1 MTDGYLSKDRE
12 HIAGRQRQRRA
23 RMARIDYYPSPDAL
37 ALIESRRT
45 RYGPTNKNSGILNTI
60 IAEWA
65 VFAGLKQSEID
76 KLKSPAKPPEL
87 CDQYARMRMTSTSLN
102 STRAGTSSA
111 APELIGT
118 SRACA
123 GARATSARPECLPA
137 SQARAG
143 ANDFDLTHAEHAHPP
158 ATVTPEFSDTFARA
172 NESGSLP
179 TGANQTRVICG
190 AKRRRDGQPCQGL
203 SVPGKRRCKWHGGAS
218 TGPRTQQGRATAV
231 ANLRQYRKLDR
242 EVSAAEGDQ
251 SPHTSGWKL
260 RSLYS
265 STTPGNL

>member
-45 RYGPTNKNSGILNTI
+45 RYGRTNNNSGIIDTI

-65 VFAGLKQSEID
+65 VLAGLKQSEID
-76 KLKSPAKPPEL
+76 KPVSPATSPGGAEH
-87 CDQYARMRMTSTSLN
+87 YARMRITATSRTST
-102 STRAGTSSA
+102 RSSA
-111 APELIGT
+111 APELSDT

-123 GARATSARPECLPA
+123 GARATSATPECLPA

-143 ANDFDLTHAEHAHPP
+143 ASDFDLTHAEHAPPP
-158 ATVTPEFSDTFARA
+158 ATAAPEFIDASTRA
-172 NESGSLP
+172 NESEFCHAKRAGAHANKSGSLP
-179 TGANQTRVICG
+179 AGNKARVICG
-190 AKRRRDGQPCQGL
+190 ARRRRDGEPCQGL

-218 TGPRTQQGRATAV
+218 TGPRTDEGRARSM
-231 ANLRQYRKLDR
+231 ANLRQWQYRDHD
-242 EVSAAEGDQ
+242 S
-251 SPHTSGWKL
+251 
-260 RSLYS
+260 
-265 STTPGNL
+265 

>member
-23 RMARIDYYPSPDAL
+23 CMARIDYYPSPDAL

-45 RYGPTNKNSGILNTI
+45 RYGRTNNNSGILDTI

-65 VFAGLKQSEID
+65 MLAGLKQTEID
-76 KLKSPAKPPEL
+76 KPKSPAKPPKL
-87 CDQYARMRMTSTSLN
+87 CDQYARVRMTSTSLN

-118 SRACA
+118 SRARA

-143 ANDFDLTHAEHAHPP
+143 ANDFDLTHAEHAHPL
-158 ATVTPEFSDTFARA
+158 ATAAPEFINASTRA
-172 NESGSLP
+172 NESGRLP
-179 TGANQTRVICG
+179 NTANQARVICG

-218 TGPRTQQGRATAV
+218 TGPRTDEGRMRSK
-231 ANLRQYRKLDR
+231 ANLIQHQRSDR
-242 EVSAAEGDQ
+242 PAEACALTALSKNTHNQ
-251 SPHTSGWKL
+251 CLALTELP
-260 RSLYS
+260 
-265 STTPGNL
+265 